1 MKGLLIFS
9 KYTIWFSIFGIPVL
23 YFALQ
28 YVWLLFANTLWTTP
42 YQLFFDLSLLSV
54 FFVMMIR
61 PLADI
66 FHKQKILKKLIILR
80 KPLGI
85 LSVMII
91 VTIMVSNWILNPDLA
106 FFNYFSADKWR
117 IGYPIIARISEITA
131 IILLATSNNYSIK
144 KLGWKN
150 WKRVQK
156 LAYPY
161 FFAWAIIAARWNH
174 TEIVYAMIAAVII
187 AWVAAE
193 VLKMQRKKKPVT

>member
-1 MKGLLIFS
+1 
-9 KYTIWFSIFGIPVL
+9 
-23 YFALQ
+23 
-28 YVWLLFANTLWTTP
+28 
-42 YQLFFDLSLLSV
+42 
-54 FFVMMIR
+54 MMIR

-144 KLGWKN
+144 KLG
-150 WKRVQK
+150 
-156 LAYPY
+156 
-161 FFAWAIIAARWNH
+161 
-174 TEIVYAMIAAVII
+174 
-187 AWVAAE
+187 
-193 VLKMQRKKKPVT
+193 